1 MGNGKS
7 ILRSLCI
14 YQLPIT
20 NYQLPIT
27 NYQSP
32 ITHYPLP
39 ITHYPLPITHYP
51 LPITYK
57 SSNVVPPL
65 EIVALVPQCYSLA
78 LLV

>member
-27 NYQSP
+27 NYQ
-32 ITHYPLP
+32 LP
-39 ITHYPLPITHYP
+39 ITNHQ

>member
-14 YQLPIT
+14 YQ
-20 NYQLPIT
+20 
-27 NYQSP
+27 
-32 ITHYPLP
+32 
-39 ITHYPLPITHYP
+39 LPITHYP